1 MRDVFIIAGPGG
13 MAYGKEEID
22 LLNNNILSND
32 NANGVSIV
40 GDGETTLKLED
51 ISEQLTSVAQ
61 TTEPV
66 TIIIQMH
73 GTVKDGQFYFLNDDE
88 RISSKYLFSMISQK
102 FADRPIDILVSSCHS
117 GACLADKDI
126 LPKESVVRCI
136 IAR

>member
-13 MAYGKEEID
+13 MAYGKEEVN
-22 LLNNNILSND
+22 LLNSHISSNNNSSE
-32 NANGVSIV
+32 VSII
-40 GDGETTLKLED
+40 GNGEEELELEK
-51 ISEQLTSVAQ
+51 ISEQLSSVAQ

-73 GTVKDGQFYFLNDDE
+73 GTVKDGQFYFLNGDE
-88 RISSKYLFSMISQK
+88 RISSKDLFSMISQK

-136 IAR
+136 IAS